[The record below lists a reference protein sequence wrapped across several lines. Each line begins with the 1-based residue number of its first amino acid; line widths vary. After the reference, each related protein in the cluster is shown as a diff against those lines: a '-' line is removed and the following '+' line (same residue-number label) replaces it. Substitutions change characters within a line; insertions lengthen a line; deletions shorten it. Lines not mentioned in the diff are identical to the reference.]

1 MTTCGTSR
9 IVGVY
14 SFGYGAGKDSFARTF
29 VEEQGFLLFDFSTVL
44 KEHIWEHLTIQ
55 RWARYEDWF
64 AYCESHKYD
73 RADEEGYWVRR
84 LLQSWGQFYRSIN
97 PMFWVDLWE
106 RRVNELAAEGQTKII
121 VPSVRFAN
129 SEGLR
134 IRQLGG
140 ITVKIERPGIEV
152 DPDPSENGMR
162 DWEPEFIVQNDGTLD
177 DLAHKARWIA
187 GALRNYEWSWID
199 PVKILAPR
207 GVTVPHSLDGLIRLR
222 EDLPTKQALAL
233 AGTTS
238 W

>member
-9 IVGVY
+9 IIGIY
-14 SFGYGAGKDSFARTF
+14 SFGYGAGKDSFARTWI
-29 VEEQGFLLFDFSTVL
+29 EEQGFTLFDFSTVI
-44 KEHIWEHLTIQ
+44 KEHVWEHLTNQ
-55 RWARYEDWF
+55 RWPRYEDWF
-64 AYCESHKYD
+64 TFCEAHK
-73 RADEEGYWVRR
+73 
-84 LLQSWGQFYRSIN
+84 
-97 PMFWVDLWE
+97 WE
-106 RRVNELAAEGQTKII
+106 CRVNELAAKGKTRII

-140 ITVKIERPGIEV
+140 ITIKIERPGIVV

>member
-14 SFGYGAGKDSFARTF
+14 SFGYGAGKDSFARTW
-29 VEEQGFLLFDFSTVL
+29 VEQQGFLLFDFSTVIN
-44 KEHIWEHLTIQ
+44 EHVWEHLTKQ
-55 RWARYEDWF
+55 RWEHYEEWLS
-64 AYCESHKYD
+64 YCNSHKYD

-162 DWEPEFIVQNDGTLD
+162 DWEPEFIVQNNKALYHLD
-177 DLAHKARWIA
+177 DKARAIYHALWVYETYGIA
-187 GALRNYEWSWID
+187 PTNRRMPDGITSVRPFPRPVQSTSPVMTAVGPLSW
-199 PVKILAPR
+199 
-207 GVTVPHSLDGLIRLR
+207 
-222 EDLPTKQALAL
+222 
-233 AGTTS
+233 
-238 W
+238 